1 MNCPPKSSWADCA
14 SVEMHTVHAHYHTKI
29 ARIVG
34 KIMADKCDND
44 MFTGKAG
51 KGKRKLRG
59 PYNQYLSQ
67 PEANIPRSTLQK
79 WPKTTSVNNTLPAK
93 SSSESMQPTSTCFIF
108 KREFAQQL
116 HDIWRIS
123 RSNFFMHSYCFS
135 WRGFVRATR
144 GILWYTWCGG

>member
-1 MNCPPKSSWADCA
+1 
-14 SVEMHTVHAHYHTKI
+14 
-29 ARIVG
+29 
-34 KIMADKCDND
+34 MADKCDND

-93 SSSESMQPTSTCFIF
+93 SSFIF
-108 KREFAQQL
+108 LFIYLTLPNYNLVHELERKLLGRETTTA
-116 HDIWRIS
+116 
-123 RSNFFMHSYCFS
+123 
-135 WRGFVRATR
+135 
-144 GILWYTWCGG
+144 